1 MVQID
6 NGLSAGEYDRFRAAD
21 YANAKLIVVE
31 PKRVRTAQT
40 KFGDTQFTDC
50 DFAIFSTD
58 GEVEAG
64 KPGVV
69 LSNAGVGGNLA
80 RGFADAIG
88 RVIVGS
94 LGQVPSKKG
103 NPAWVFNRVPNNL
116 VEVAQAYLEAREAG
130 EVESDSAGDGDDIPA
145 FLREQ

>member
-6 NGLSAGEYDRFRAAD
+6 NGIAAAEFDNFSAAD
-21 YANAKLIVVE
+21 YINSKLIIVE
-31 PKRVRTAQT
+31 PKRVRTAKT

-58 GEVEAG
+58 GEVESR
-64 KPGVV
+64 KPSVV
-69 LSNAGVGGNLA
+69 LSNAGAGGNLG
-80 RGFADAIG
+80 RGFADCIG
-88 RVIVGS
+88 RVVVGV

-116 VEVAQAYLEAREAG
+116 VEVAQEYLDAREAG
-130 EVESDSAGDGDDIPA
+130 GSGDEGASGDDVPA
-145 FLREQ
+145 FLRE